1 MSETYSMLDM
11 FNDFIKKH
19 EHIALVLDEF
29 NSIAGVVTMEDV
41 VETILGHEIVDETDK
56 VADLQDLA
64 MQQGQQ
70 LTENNKT

>member
-1 MSETYSMLDM
+1 
-11 FNDFIKKH
+11 
-19 EHIALVLDEF
+19 
-29 NSIAGVVTMEDV
+29 MEDV